1 MNVYT
6 IIKELEQ
13 VIEKLKIKVMFLLSE
28 KKELELKIYELKE
41 SIKKM

>member
-1 MNVYT
+1 MNVTT
-6 IIKELEQ
+6 ILKELEQ
-13 VIEKLKIKVMFLLSE
+13 VIDKLKIKVMFLLSE